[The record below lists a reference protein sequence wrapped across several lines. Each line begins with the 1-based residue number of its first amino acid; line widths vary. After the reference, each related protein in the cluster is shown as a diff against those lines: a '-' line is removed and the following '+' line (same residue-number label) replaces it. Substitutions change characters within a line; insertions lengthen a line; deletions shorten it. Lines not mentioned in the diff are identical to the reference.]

1 MRTFLIGGLLAMA
14 VGCGGPMEQEQEEES
29 TLASEESPLPNCT
42 NLPTSVTRYYNASLT
57 AVIGER
63 GCSCG
68 SYVNWGRTSKYYNVR
83 DNC

>member
-14 VGCGGPMEQEQEEES
+14 VGCGGPMEQEEDSNQS
-29 TLASEESPLPNCT
+29 SQESPLPNCT
-42 NLPTSVTRYYNASLT
+42 NMPTSVKRYYHASMT
-57 AVIGER
+57 KVIGER

-68 SYVNWGRTSKYYNVR
+68 SYVNWGQTSIYYNVR